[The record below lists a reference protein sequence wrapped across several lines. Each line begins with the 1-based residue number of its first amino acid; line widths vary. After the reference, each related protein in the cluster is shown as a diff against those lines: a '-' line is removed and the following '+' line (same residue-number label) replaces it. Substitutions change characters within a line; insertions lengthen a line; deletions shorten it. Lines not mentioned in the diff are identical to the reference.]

1 MKNSI
6 LFLLLLSLFAC
17 GKEDAFELMEVT
29 EPKEQDLTKGGFGT
43 SPPTGCPVG
52 DSSSLFR
59 LSPYVE
65 QAAPC
70 YNLYHSGYEY
80 ETVVYANNKKPY
92 TRRVNVLGW
101 RNGSRSSIP
110 NTYSLTIPGHTY
122 VSNRLNTFYD
132 AQRAYRSILV
142 EVLSV
147 FKQTPSGDWVP
158 DEDYKA
164 TCAEVEVQNCYY
176 ERLPCHLTNSCDDDD
191 DDDEVPT
198 IF

>member
-1 MKNSI
+1 MRNSI
-6 LFLLLLSLFAC
+6 LFLLLLAVFAC
-17 GKEDAFELMEVT
+17 EKDETFEIAEVP
-29 EPKEQDLTKGGFGT
+29 ESKEQGVAKGGFGT

-52 DSSSLFR
+52 DPNSLFK

-92 TRRVNVLGW
+92 ARRVTVFGW

-110 NTYSLTIPGHTY
+110 NTYSVTIPANAY
-122 VSNRLNTFYD
+122 SSNRISTFPS
-132 AQRAYRSILV
+132 ANMAYNSILV
-142 EVLSV
+142 EVSAVL
-147 FKQTPSGDWVP
+147 KQTSFGWVP
-158 DEDYKA
+158 ETDYKA
-164 TCAEVEVQNCYY
+164 TCAAVQVQNCYY
-176 ERLPCHLTNSCDDDD
+176 EQLPCHLTNTCDDDD
-191 DDDEVPT
+191 DDDDVPT

>member
-52 DSSSLFR
+52 DPTSLFR

-80 ETVVYANNKKPY
+80 ETVVY
-92 TRRVNVLGW
+92 VLGW

-122 VSNRLNTFYD
+122 VSNRLNT
-132 AQRAYRSILV
+132 
-142 EVLSV
+142 
-147 FKQTPSGDWVP
+147 WVP

-164 TCAEVEVQNCYY
+164 TCAEVQVQNCYY

-191 DDDEVPT
+191 DDEDEVPT